1 METTKVYSDLL
12 AAYIDPAVRIIALQG
27 SSRSSKTYS
36 TLQLFNTIVSRTKKK
51 HIMSVV
57 SETLP
62 HLKRGAI
69 RDFKDILETDGLYND
84 RQWNG
89 TDMIWTAGKG
99 MVEFFSGDK
108 SGGKAKGPQRDDLF
122 VNEAN
127 HVDYEVFRQ
136 LQIRTANK
144 IIIDY
149 NPAFDS
155 WIDEYVLPQ
164 PTTKLIHSTYLDNDM
179 LSAAQIADIESFRDI
194 DPDWWTVYGLGQKGT
209 RAGLCLR
216 AEKWTIGKMPPKNLW
231 RKALVVVD
239 FGWSNPSAVVLLVE
253 SEGKIYAHEL
263 LYQRHA
269 RNETIANSIKDAG
282 LSHLDV
288 ICDSASPGSIDEL
301 VGYGIRGA
309 VPTASKD
316 VQLGLQ
322 IMNRWDKVFTEES
335 VNLIDEARKYR
346 HKKDPH
352 TDKYIDDVVKAFD
365 HGMDA
370 MRYGFLSRFANVA
383 VRTSISIIRGR

>member
-1 METTKVYSDLL
+1 METTKVYSELL
-12 AAYIDPAVRIIALQG
+12 AAYVDPAVRIIALEG

-36 TLQLFNTIVSRTKKK
+36 TLQLFNTIVTRTKRKR
-51 HIMSVV
+51 IMSVV

-69 RDFKDILETDGLYND
+69 RDFKEILENDGMFND
-84 RQWNG
+84 KQWNG
-89 TDMIWTAGKG
+89 TDMIWTSGKG

-155 WIDEYVLPQ
+155 WIDEYVLPL
-164 PTTKLIHSTYLDNDM
+164 PTTRKLHSTYLDNDM
-179 LSAAQIADIESFRDI
+179 LSAAQVADIESFKEI

-209 RAGLCLR
+209 RAGLVWR
-216 AEKWTIGKMPPKNLW
+216 AEKWSIGEMPTPNLW
-231 RKALVVVD
+231 KKAVIGVD
-239 FGWSNPSAVVLLVE
+239 FGWSNPTAVVLVVE
-253 SEGKIYAHEL
+253 ALGKLYIREL
-263 LYQRHA
+263 LYERQT
-269 RNETIANSIKDAG
+269 RNETIADVIKGAG
-282 LSHLDV
+282 FAHLDV

-301 VGYGIRGA
+301 VGYGIKRA
-309 VPTASKD
+309 VATDSKD
-316 VQLGLQ
+316 VKLGIQ
-322 IMNRWDKVFTEES
+322 IANRWDKVYTPES

-346 HKKDPH
+346 YKKDPH
-352 TDKYIDDVVKAFD
+352 TDKYIDEVVKKFD
-365 HGMDA
+365 HGKDA
-370 MRYGFLSRFANVA
+370 ERYVFLSRFAHTA
-383 VRTSISIIRGR
+383 TRTSISVVRGR